1 MRAMRLALDGSQ
13 RLHYK
18 ELMLLNLSA
27 PTPLEYFS
35 SLAQSDDQ
43 FPLLEAAASI
53 GQDEYADLDVQQV
66 LGDVDQLLARL
77 KRRLPADAAPLQR
90 LRALN
95 QFFCRDLTFGGN
107 VNGYCDPD
115 NSYLNVVLRTRRG
128 NQISL
133 AVLWIELAQGL
144 GLHARGVCFPGHF
157 MVKVNLPK
165 GQVVIDPF
173 TGQSLSREELAERL
187 EPYKRRSGLV
197 DEFEVPLGLYLQ
209 AAPARDIIARMLRN
223 LKEIHNA
230 QEDWQRLIA
239 VQDRLVILLPEAW
252 AEYRDR
258 GVAHAEQGHT
268 ALAVIDLETYL
279 VHAQDALDIDII
291 ADRVAN
297 LRRAKS

>member
-1 MRAMRLALDGSQ
+1 MR
-13 RLHYK
+13 
-18 ELMLLNLSA
+18 LNLSP
-27 PTPLEYFS
+27 PTPLEYFGA
-35 SLAQSDDQ
+35 LVQSDDQ

-53 GQDEYADLDVQQV
+53 AQDEYPDLDVQQV

-77 KRRLPADAAPLQR
+77 KRRIPADAAPLQR

-95 QFFCRDLTFGGN
+95 QFFFRDLSFGGN
-107 VNGYCDPD
+107 VNDYCDPD
-115 NSYLNVVLRTRRG
+115 NSHINVVLRTRRG
-128 NQISL
+128 IQISL

-187 EPYKRRSGLV
+187 EPYKRSSGLV

-223 LKEIHNA
+223 LKEIHQA

-258 GVAHAEQGHT
+258 GLAHAEQGNT
-268 ALAVIDLETYL
+268 GEAVRDLEIYL
-279 VHAQDALDIDII
+279 VHAQDALDIDAI
-291 ADRVAN
+291 ADRVAD
-297 LRRAKS
+297 LRRAKN

>member
-1 MRAMRLALDGSQ
+1 
-13 RLHYK
+13 
-18 ELMLLNLSA
+18 MLLKLSA
-27 PTPLEYFS
+27 PTPLEYFG
-35 SLAQSDDQ
+35 SLVQSDDQ
-43 FPLLEAAASI
+43 FPLLEAAVSI
-53 GQDEYADLDVQQV
+53 AQDEYPDLDVQQV

-95 QFFCRDLTFGGN
+95 QFFFRDLSFGGN
-107 VNGYCDPD
+107 VNDYCDPD
-115 NSYLNVVLRTRRG
+115 NSHINVVLRTRRG
-128 NQISL
+128 IQISL
-133 AVLWIELAQGL
+133 AVLWMELAQGL

-223 LKEIHNA
+223 LKEIHQA

-239 VQDRLVILLPEAW
+239 VQERLIILLPQAW

-258 GVAHAEQGHT
+258 GLAHAEQGNT
-268 ALAVIDLETYL
+268 ALAVADLETYL
-279 VHAQDALDIDII
+279 VHAQDALDIDAI
-291 ADRVAN
+291 ADRVAE
-297 LRRAKS
+297 LRRARN

>member
-1 MRAMRLALDGSQ
+1 
-13 RLHYK
+13 
-18 ELMLLNLSA
+18 MLLKLSA
-27 PTPLEYFS
+27 PTPLEYFG
-35 SLAQSDDQ
+35 SLVQSDDQ
-43 FPLLEAAASI
+43 FPLLEAAVSI
-53 GQDEYADLDVQQV
+53 AQDEYPDLDVQQV

-95 QFFCRDLTFGGN
+95 QFFFRDLSFGGN
-107 VNGYCDPD
+107 VNDYCDPD
-115 NSYLNVVLRTRRG
+115 NSHINVVLRTRRG
-128 NQISL
+128 IQISL
-133 AVLWIELAQGL
+133 AVLWMELAQGL

-223 LKEIHNA
+223 LKEIHQA

-239 VQDRLVILLPEAW
+239 VQERLVILLPAGLGGIPRPRPGPCRTGQHG
-252 AEYRDR
+252 AGGGRPGNLPRARAGRAGHRRDR
-258 GVAHAEQGHT
+258 RPRGRPAPGAQ
-268 ALAVIDLETYL
+268 LAASAGAAPVPP
-279 VHAQDALDIDII
+279 AP
-291 ADRVAN
+291 
-297 LRRAKS
+297 RR

>member
-1 MRAMRLALDGSQ
+1 
-13 RLHYK
+13 
-18 ELMLLNLSA
+18 MLLNLTA
-27 PTPLEYFS
+27 PTPLEYFGA
-35 SLAQSDDQ
+35 LVQSDDH
-43 FPLLEAAASI
+43 FPLLEAAVSI
-53 GQDEYADLDVQQV
+53 AQDEYPELDVQQV

-77 KRRLPADAAPLQR
+77 KRRLPSDAAPLQR

-95 QFFCRDLTFGGN
+95 QFFFRDLSFGGN
-107 VNGYCDPD
+107 VNDYCDPD

-128 NQISL
+128 IQISL

-223 LKEIHNA
+223 LKEIHRA

-239 VQDRLVILLPEAW
+239 VQDRLVVLVPDAW

-258 GVAHAEQGHT
+258 GLAHAEQGHSS
-268 ALAVIDLETYL
+268 LAVADLETYL
-279 VHAQDALDIDII
+279 VHAQDALDIDAI
-291 ADRVAN
+291 ADRVAD
-297 LRRAKS
+297 LRREKN